1 MASQEGHVRTVD
13 ILLSNGA
20 DPNLAK
26 TVSIEVVCYW
36 GGHATHN

>member
-13 ILLSNGA
+13 ILLRNGA

-26 TVSIEVVCYW
+26 KVSIEVVCY
-36 GGHATHN
+36 